1 MLQVIFLVRMMVH
14 HRDRFE
20 ITEDQQDQ
28 YQHSE
33 RSRVLVHAKPSSFH
47 ILDFYVDT
55 ALA

>member
-33 RSRVLVHAKPSSFH
+33 RSGVLVHAKPSSFH